1 MSESEILKMFE
12 EQKRLIRRQTRIL
25 VEIAEMIK
33 TSDYSNKL
41 HRFEEL
47 DSSLNLVKS
56 IARDE
61 IY

>member
-1 MSESEILKMFE
+1 MGESEILKMFE

-33 TSDYSNKL
+33 TSDNSNEL
-41 HRFEEL
+41 YRSVEL
-47 DSSLNLVKS
+47 DNSLNLVKS